1 VVSFSLE
8 SLYAW
13 INAAFLPFVRLLAL
27 FSLAPVFGESS
38 LPKRVKIALAAL
50 TAMLIAPLLLGSFAG
65 DSPDVLSFSPASWTA
80 LWRVAQ
86 QVLIGLALGLVMRMA
101 FAAVQ
106 TAGELIGL
114 QMGLSFASF
123 FDPAVGGNTA
133 VLARLMNMLAMLLF
147 LSLDGHLMMMQGLI
161 ASFDV
166 LPIHGADHLAGRLD
180 TEGWR
185 ILFVWSA
192 QILASGLLLALP
204 LVMTLLCISLAL
216 GILNRTAQQL
226 SVFSVGFPVSLLI
239 GLTLLMTLLPQL
251 SPPLTRLFHEALQV
265 MWEVVQALAE

>member
-1 VVSFSLE
+1 MRDDE
-8 SLYAW
+8 QG
-13 INAAFLPFVRLLAL
+13 AFR
-27 FSLAPVFGESS
+27 E
-38 LPKRVKIALAAL
+38 
-50 TAMLIAPLLLGSFAG
+50 LIS
-65 DSPDVLSFSPASWTA
+65 
-80 LWRVAQ
+80 
-86 QVLIGLALGLVMRMA
+86 QVLAFYNQKISA
-101 FAAVQ
+101 FAISVWWEACRPFALDAVQ
-106 TAGELIGL
+106 HA
-114 QMGLSFASF
+114 LSRHA
-123 FDPAVGGNTA
+123 
-133 VLARLMNMLAMLLF
+133 
-147 LSLDGHLMMMQGLI
+147 LDGHLMMMQGLI